1 MFKHIVTYSFEHTL
15 SDINHHS
22 CIDKCGNNTCKENAS
37 KNCQCFIKA
46 CKIRG
51 FLPDQRKDKIIQQVS
66 QRKGYRS
73 CRNCT
78 DKNTEKYKD
87 KLKLIFF
94 CHIFQKTFRSFH
106 VFFGHSRFLIFIH
119 PLLLLSPE
127 IRTLLCK

>member
-37 KNCQCFIKA
+37 KNCQCFIKPG
-46 CKIRG
+46 KVRL
-51 FLPDQRKDKIIQQVS
+51 FLSNQRKDKIIQKVTK
-66 QRKGYRS
+66 RKGYCR

-78 DKNTEKYKD
+78 DQNADEYQN

-106 VFFGHSRFLIFIH
+106 VFFCHSRFLIFIH